1 MRTEYICIIDISIE
15 NIWIYLSIWAHLGH
29 PSIICRPKVIIFYWP
44 VQSYQRSNI
53 WHLGMWVC
61 YNVFNVH
68 WSKGGPELESESGH
82 PSLLCTKHQMCTLC
96 TDQRKLPHHHIWS
109 IETHLIE
116 PSIWSIQA
124 FNFQSDVC
132 AKVSSLSAPI
142 QLFGSDG
149 WSLVK
154 SGYYLRQQYII
165 TLLDT
170 LYIDLIFE
178 AQYLRLAMW
187 LESARVLAFDFW
199 STMFA
204 LGNVSF

>member
-1 MRTEYICIIDISIE
+1 
-15 NIWIYLSIWAHLGH
+15 
-29 PSIICRPKVIIFYWP
+29 
-44 VQSYQRSNI
+44 
-53 WHLGMWVC
+53 
-61 YNVFNVH
+61 
-68 WSKGGPELESESGH
+68 
-82 PSLLCTKHQMCTLC
+82 MCALC

-109 IETHLIE
+109 IETHLIQ

-142 QLFGSDG
+142 QLFGSHG

-170 LYIDLIFE
+170 LYIDLLFQ
-178 AQYLRLAMW
+178 AQYLLLAMW
-187 LESARVLAFDFW
+187 LESARLLAFDFW
-199 STMFA
+199 STIFA
-204 LGNVSF
+204 LGNVSFMGLSALCLWREHWFWNALRNTFIIASLEYNTFKYKKVNLG